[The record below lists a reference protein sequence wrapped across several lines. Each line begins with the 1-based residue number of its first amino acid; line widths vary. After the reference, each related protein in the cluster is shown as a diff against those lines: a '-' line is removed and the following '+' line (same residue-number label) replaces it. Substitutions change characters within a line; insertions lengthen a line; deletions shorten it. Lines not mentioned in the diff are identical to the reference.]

1 MYTFQE
7 IWGNAAL
14 VEHLRTAAAGGRVSH
29 AYLFIGGAGAGKRL
43 IANTF
48 AKALQCEGAGARPCG
63 TCASCAV
70 FDSGNHPDVIY
81 VRTEKK
87 SIGVDEIRE
96 QVLETAGLKPYRFAC
111 KIYIIENADTMTVQA
126 QNALLKTLEEPPV
139 YARFLL
145 LAERAEAFL
154 PTILSRVVTLKLR
167 PLPEREIAAY
177 LREKAHIPAGQAESY
192 AAYAQGRIGR
202 ALELLQD
209 EEFRHMRQ
217 DILQKLE
224 ALPGMAE
231 ADVLWIAK
239 ELEGYKN
246 DLRFLDIMELW
257 YRDLLAAKCLR
268 EERFLI
274 EKEQRDIIFRA
285 AKEPPERLARHAQAI
300 HRARKELAQ
309 NANFRLAMEA
319 MLMEL
324 KETGTDDR
332 SGRNTF

>member
-1 MYTFQE
+1 MYTFHE
-7 IWGNAAL
+7 IWGNSAL
-14 VEHLRTAAAGGRVSH
+14 VAHLRTAASGSRVSH

-48 AKALQCEGAGARPCG
+48 AKALQCEGQGERPCG
-63 TCASCAV
+63 VCASCAV

-87 SIGVDEIRE
+87 SIGVDEVRE
-96 QVLETAGLKPYRFAC
+96 QVLETVDLKPYRGAC

-126 QNALLKTLEEPPV
+126 QNALLKTLEEPPA

-154 PTILSRVVTLKLR
+154 PTVLSRVVTLKLR
-167 PLPEREIAAY
+167 PLSEREVVAY
-177 LREKAHIPAGQAESY
+177 LRERAHIPPEECESY

-202 ALELLQD
+202 ALELLED
-209 EEFRHMRQ
+209 EGFRQMRE

-224 ALPGMAE
+224 ALPSMAE
-231 ADVLWIAK
+231 ADVLWMAK
-239 ELEGYKN
+239 ELEAYKD

-274 EKEQRDIIFRA
+274 EKGQKDAIFRA
-285 AKEPPERLARHAQAI
+285 AKEPPERLAQHARAV
-300 HRARKELAQ
+300 HRARKRLAQ
-309 NANFRLAMEA
+309 NANFRLTMEV
-319 MLMEL
+319 MLMEI
-324 KETGTDDR
+324 KEIGANDR
-332 SGRNTF
+332 SGRDTV